1 MSAPPAPAPGAG
13 DKSAPA
19 PQTAACAP
27 PDRAAQWEQDLRD
40 VLAGLEA
47 CEQQMRQ
54 ARRAACRA
62 DSEAFSGKC
71 GAVLESIAALQL
83 FASKFLLEQP
93 PEGACAG
100 ARHARVLAGAEWF
113 RDLAQTIRAARD
125 VLSRSQDQLASSAA
139 RKQADDI
146 RRTTVADPAA
156 AQEAEAG
163 GEAAAGEEAAAGA
176 AAAAAEATA
185 SPRGDLPALL
195 TDALNPGGGP
205 RQEDL
210 LAILQRRHAIALD
223 LRQAELATATS
234 LRACAA
240 GAGEWACAAS
250 GELKRAMCAQDDAMM
265 RVATHAATQLEAQ
278 GVGAME
284 HVDKLLRGEEEGGV
298 RATLAWLTRAK
309 VAYDEAYAIKAFPT
323 QLAPKLPPL
332 DLPKVPV
339 RAAGCG
345 LRAAGFALPASRCR
359 LRACTGRRAA
369 SCVQAG
375 PDKCAGAAV
384 HAVMDCACGGGSSG
398 RRVTQA
404 PQRPTWWRWRS
415 AWAP

>member
-1 MSAPPAPAPGAG
+1 
-13 DKSAPA
+13 
-19 PQTAACAP
+19 
-27 PDRAAQWEQDLRD
+27 
-40 VLAGLEA
+40 
-47 CEQQMRQ
+47 MRQ

-345 LRAAGFALPASRCR
+345 LRAAGFALPASRVH
-359 LRACTGRRAA
+359 RA
-369 SCVQAG
+369 
-375 PDKCAGAAV
+375 
-384 HAVMDCACGGGSSG
+384 
-398 RRVTQA
+398 
-404 PQRPTWWRWRS
+404 
-415 AWAP
+415 